1 MAAKDV
7 FMHARWAARRLATV
21 TAELEAMNEGWRR
34 GEWLSIGS
42 SWAAHSD
49 PTASR
54 ASYRMSRS
62 QTLEEERRELEED
75 VTEARALIDG
85 IGKLLGAGYADA
97 LRSRFLEV
105 MTWAQTAEQLGTCER
120 TAYNRV
126 STALDLIDS
135 LGPARVKQAQG
146 MATA

>member
-1 MAAKDV
+1 M
-7 FMHARWAARRLATV
+7 
-21 TAELEAMNEGWRR
+21 TAELEAMDESWRR
-34 GEWLSIGS
+34 GEWLGS
-42 SWAAHSD
+42 GASWGGHSD

-75 VTEARALIDG
+75 VAEARALIDG

-97 LRSRFLEV
+97 LRSRFLEA
-105 MTWAQTAEQLGTCER
+105 MTWAQTAEQLGVCER
-120 TAYNRV
+120 TAYTKAQ
-126 STALDLIDS
+126 TALDLIDS
-135 LGPARVKQAQG
+135 LGPRRVQEARG